1 MLKANDKQLKTIN
14 ERWND
19 LEKSYTIGLDY
30 MGEGTE
36 VSAFT
41 IDDNDRITMNI
52 IEWHLNSQYALR
64 ARYCQRHPR
73 LKQAEIDYLLGNINE
88 LNRKGVKIMA
98 KKNFTVEVTETLQR
112 QVEIEAENEQEA
124 LQKAKDLYRDEEI
137 VLGWQD
143 FVGNDFQIIKKE
155 DK

>member
-41 IDDNDRITMNI
+41 IDDNGRITMDI
-52 IEWHLNSQYALR
+52 IEWYLNSQYALR
-64 ARYCQRHPR
+64 ARHSQRHPR
-73 LKQAEIDYLLGNINE
+73 LTEIEIDYLLGNV
-88 LNRKGVKIMA
+88 NRLK
-98 KKNFTVEVTETLQR
+98 
-112 QVEIEAENEQEA
+112 
-124 LQKAKDLYRDEEI
+124 
-137 VLGWQD
+137 
-143 FVGNDFQIIKKE
+143 
-155 DK
+155 